1 MHDQANDL
9 RRLVR
14 REIASKAAPRA
25 ERPKMIA
32 VASGKGGVGAT
43 TIAVNLSV
51 AFAQRGRRTVLVD
64 ADGGDARIL
73 CRLDERH
80 TLADVLAGRCVV
92 REVLQP
98 GPGGIDVLPGA
109 WGLGDLADCSAESQ
123 QRLIGQLMDLGNR
136 ADLIVVD
143 AGNGSSRLIKRFWQ
157 AADQVLLVATPE
169 LTAVMDAYAS
179 IKVLAAGDDSI
190 AIRPLVNMA
199 NGPVDVD
206 DVHSR
211 LARACLRFL
220 GIRLPDAAWMSLD
233 PRVAAGGKTQQP
245 FVLAEPAGQPALEIY
260 RLVEE
265 LSLIHKS
272 SGESSASEQFAKT
285 AQPGL
290 AKSR

>member
-32 VASGKGGVGAT
+32 VASGKGGVGT
-43 TIAVNLSV
+43 TTVAVNLSV
-51 AFAQRGRRTVLVD
+51 AFARRGRRTTLVD

-92 REVLQP
+92 REALQP
-98 GPGGIDVLPGA
+98 GPGGIVVLPGA
-109 WGLGDLADCSAESQ
+109 WGQGDVADCSAESQ
-123 QRLIGQLMDLGNR
+123 QRLIGQLTDLGNQT
-136 ADLIVVD
+136 DLIVVD
-143 AGNGSSRLIKRFWQ
+143 AGNGSSRLAKRFWQ
-157 AADQVLLVATPE
+157 AADQVLLLTTPD

-190 AIRPLVNMA
+190 AIRPLVNMV
-199 NGPVDVD
+199 NGPGDVG
-206 DVHSR
+206 DVYSR
-211 LARACLRFL
+211 LSRACLRFL
-220 GIRLPDAAWMSLD
+220 GIRLGEAASMSAD
-233 PRVAAGGKTQQP
+233 PRVAAGGKAQQP
-245 FVLAEPAGQPALEIY
+245 FVLAEPAGRAALEIY

-265 LSLIHKS
+265 L
-272 SGESSASEQFAKT
+272 
-285 AQPGL
+285 GL
-290 AKSR
+290 TMKLPVDNAVAGPQRG